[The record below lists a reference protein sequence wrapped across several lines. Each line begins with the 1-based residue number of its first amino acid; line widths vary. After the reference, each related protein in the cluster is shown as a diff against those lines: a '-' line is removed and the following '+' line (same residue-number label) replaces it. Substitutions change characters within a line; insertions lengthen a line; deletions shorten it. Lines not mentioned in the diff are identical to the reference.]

1 MCVHNH
7 NEDMEEKGRAS
18 DHTSFLNNL
27 LLLREQEIRML
38 SKKLY
43 HQAALDSDG
52 GSGKSPSMLMRNK
65 DFHL

>member
-1 MCVHNH
+1 M
-7 NEDMEEKGRAS
+7 

-27 LLLREQEIRML
+27 LMVREQEIRML

-52 GSGKSPSMLMRNK
+52 GSGESLMQYSAAKQTYMLTSGY
-65 DFHL
+65 